1 MRLALWMKKARRT
14 VHGCKD
20 GCDKA
25 AVDGDVDVV
34 KDSMAEMEVGVVV
47 SGEGG
52 MKSLAISVVS
62 CHGFFFA
69 RMEGWVWECRNR
81 G

>member
-1 MRLALWMKKARRT
+1 MDVRMVVMEKAWIA
-14 VHGCKD
+14 D
-20 GCDKA
+20 MDL
-25 AVDGDVDVV
+25 V

-52 MKSLAISVVS
+52 RKLLAISVVPWHVFS
-62 CHGFFFA
+62 CWDGGLGFGSVEL
-69 RMEGWVWECRNR
+69 EGNV

>member
-1 MRLALWMKKARRT
+1 MKKARRT

-34 KDSMAEMEVGVVV
+34 KDSMAEMEVGGVVGGRGGGRWLSCRATLAFFLFCWDGGLGIGSV
-47 SGEGG
+47 EIEGNVG
-52 MKSLAISVVS
+52 
-62 CHGFFFA
+62 
-69 RMEGWVWECRNR
+69 
-81 G
+81 